1 MGALSSATARAYER
15 CRRDEAHVVGEI
27 GGQRGAAGGRLQR
40 GEERRGGDVLAEM
53 EGAEVAEDIAEEG
66 ADAEFIEKSV
76 LGNVQSDSVLI
87 LETRPFL
94 TELLRSEE

>member
-1 MGALSSATARAYER
+1 MTGFGSFPRFR
-15 CRRDEAHVVGEI
+15 
-27 GGQRGAAGGRLQR
+27 GGRSTS
-40 GEERRGGDVLAEM
+40 EEVDEGAWGDRVGDVLTEM